1 MEVSPQGH
9 RCRLTLGAGPGSWAL
24 MVCGRFF
31 WGLWSVSCCF
41 SEGVTLAAQAFIKG
55 DWVGTLWGPAGRCS
69 DETLARAWGRV
80 WWTEARKVT
89 RWWAGESQPT
99 LQPGSEVLGSQDGRE
114 KVARGQGNGLAGV
127 GVGLTPPL
135 THTGLVCKAA
145 FVGCQQTVSG
155 WGT

>member
-55 DWVGTLWGPAGRCS
+55 DWVGTLWGPAGRGS

-89 RWWAGESQPT
+89 RWWAGES
-99 LQPGSEVLGSQDGRE
+99 
-114 KVARGQGNGLAGV
+114 VARGQGIGLAGV